1 MGGDGRK
8 ASRDWVGLELGVLA
22 PWPLSVGLGVGILP
36 SWQGVG
42 SVGIRQDGGTGRDIG
57 IFSP

>member
-42 SVGIRQDGGTGRDIG
+42 SVGIRQDGGTGRDIW